1 MISLKADMN
10 SYKKDANE
18 TRIEGSGDDVLTEL
32 TFILNLLYSIDK
44 VLLLAALQAF
54 QKLNNKKSFDDFF
67 KEIEKR
73 KKEMGDDDAQS

>member
-44 VLLLAALQAF
+44 GLLLAALQTF
-54 QKLNNKKSFDDFF
+54 QKLNDKKSFDDFF
-67 KEIEKR
+67 KELNAYDR
-73 KKEMGDDDAQS
+73 S